1 MKITKNGIQYIYNI
15 EINTKFGETFQSL
28 IISDKPIRYSTK
40 NPTKTDDKILQ
51 LIFIYTKYNTS
62 LYKRSD
68 GTYNLRFENLLSGEE
83 FNLLIKLTKKDCELL
98 NINPEVEYQYV
109 REQFEDILRWLIK
122 DNK

>member
-1 MKITKNGIQYIYNI
+1 MKITEKGIKYIYNI
-15 EINTKFGETFQSL
+15 GINTKFGETFQL
-28 IISDKPIRYSTK
+28 PIISNESIGYFLKE
-40 NPTKTDDKILQ
+40 PTKINDKILQ
-51 LIFIYTKYNTS
+51 LILIYTKYNIS

-68 GTYNLRFENLLSGEE
+68 GTYNLRFESLLSGEE

-122 DNK
+122 D

>member
-1 MKITKNGIQYIYNI
+1 MKITENGIEYIYNI
-15 EINTKFGETFQSL
+15 EINTKFGETFQL
-28 IISDKPIRYSTK
+28 PIISNKPIEYSPK
-40 NPTKTDDKILQ
+40 ESTKTDDKILQ
-51 LIFIYTKYNTS
+51 LILIYTKYNIS

-68 GTYNLRFENLLSGEE
+68 GTYNLRFESLLSGEE

-122 DNK
+122 ENK